1 MQIIIHNYIYVIAI
15 LVVYLHVFSLG
26 KFSNSFAPPLYN
38 QVVNYVQIQ
47 MWTCS
52 CIYCCSTAPA
62 DYISVSSEPLTFT
75 RGSPSDSVTIS
86 IQDDTTVEYSESFVA
101 RLSVDT
107 ALYPG
112 VRLAPNAANVNIR
125 DNDGEKMQ
133 PRLYT
138 IHFSTTNVQ
147 CLYVGGVYFFWIRY
161 HKSATYTVCAITF
174 PST

>member
-1 MQIIIHNYIYVIAI
+1 MSRYT
-15 LVVYLHVFSLG
+15 L
-26 KFSNSFAPPLYN
+26 K
-38 QVVNYVQIQ
+38 

-52 CIYCCSTAPA
+52 CIYCCFTAPA

-75 RGSPSDSVTIS
+75 RGSPSDSVTIT

-112 VRLAPNAANVNIR
+112 VRLAPNTANVNIR

-133 PRLYT
+133 PWLHT
-138 IHFSTTNVQ
+138 IHFSTTTNMQ
-147 CLYVGGVYFFWIRY
+147 CLNGGDVYFYWIRH
-161 HKSATYTVCAITF
+161 HK
-174 PST
+174 

>member
-1 MQIIIHNYIYVIAI
+1 MSSSVR
-15 LVVYLHVFSLG
+15 

-62 DYISVSSEPLTFT
+62 DYISVSSEPLTFS
-75 RGSPSDSVTIS
+75 RGSPSDSITIT

-101 RLSVDT
+101 RLSVDA

-112 VRLAPNAANVNIR
+112 VRLAPNTANVNIR

-133 PRLYT
+133 PWLYT
-138 IHFSTTNVQ
+138 IHFST
-147 CLYVGGVYFFWIRY
+147 CLYGSDVYFFWIRH
-161 HKSATYTVCAITF
+161 HKKCHVHSITITF
-174 PST
+174 PRT